1 MRIARACAGEFYAG
15 AGVASETRN
24 VIKHVIIGRVVET
37 APHGLVLTNVG
48 YKKLLGTDKA
58 TKFSW
63 LVRVA
68 NYSDWNFGLVDVS
81 FEFLK
86 APDRNWEY
94 DVLFRD
100 VVRTMLGPSQT
111 VNVENMVSIPN
122 VLAELVAESMVQ
134 LGCEN
139 IPPEDEARKPA
150 EIKRLR

>member
-1 MRIARACAGEFYAG
+1 MLKR
-15 AGVASETRN
+15 
-24 VIKHVIIGRVVET
+24 VIIGHVVET
-37 APHGLVLTNVG
+37 APHGLMLTNVG

-58 TKFSW
+58 TRFSW

-81 FEFLK
+81 FEFLGP
-86 APDRNWEY
+86 PDRNLEY

-100 VVRTMLGPSQT
+100 VARTMLGPSQT
-111 VNVENMVSIPN
+111 VNVENTVSIPN

-134 LGCEN
+134 IACEN
-139 IPPEDEARKPA
+139 IPPKDEARKPA